1 MITAIFIVKNG
12 DALVTKRNSESKE
25 IRTKLATIMLAA
37 AIAVSASSHVL
48 AETYDVVINNGRV
61 MDPETNFDGVSN
73 VGVKDGR
80 IVVITEDAIS
90 GKETI
95 DASGHVVAPG
105 FIEGHQH
112 ATDPFSR
119 KVNLRDGLTTQMDFE
134 AGAGDIA
141 KWYADAEGKTQS
153 NYGMVVLATLARVS
167 VLDGPEIAALGNDMG
182 GLFSHTVGAAAAK
195 AQKEGRRP
203 GWSSTLPNKEQM
215 ARIMSYV
222 DEGLRQGALGVGVPV
237 GYMTTGVTQY
247 ELYKYQ
253 ELAAKYGRVTN
264 GHVRFAGIRPPT
276 EGQLGVQEM
285 LANAMVLDAPF
296 MASHLNSTMDWEY
309 TIPMINEA
317 REKRGAKVWG
327 EVYPY
332 VAGSTIA
339 STDILTEAG
348 MAQMG
353 ITYSNVANLD
363 GTRWDKA
370 MYEDVR
376 KNDPGRAIL
385 IYNNP
390 PEDIAK
396 WMAQPGV
403 VVVSDGMAIQD
414 ENLEYYPWDSPYEG
428 KSVHPRSAG
437 TRAKVLRMV
446 REENNMPLMEAIS
459 KMSYLHAKYFDELG
473 GISQFKTKGRMQEG
487 ADADIV
493 VFNPD
498 TVTDNTTYEPGKGAL
513 PSTGIPYVLVNGV
526 VVVKDSVVQ
535 KVFPG
540 KPIRFPVMEKGRLDQ
555 ISIEPREFVPNQSP

>member
-1 MITAIFIVKNG
+1 MN
-12 DALVTKRNSESKE
+12 
-25 IRTKLATIMLAA
+25 IRTTIHILLTTSLLTVSSAFA
-37 AIAVSASSHVL
+37 QDYDIAIL
-48 AETYDVVINNGRV
+48 NGRV
-61 MDPETNFDGVSN
+61 MDPETNFDGVRN
-73 VGVKDGR
+73 VGVKDGK
-80 IVVITEDAIS
+80 IVAITEDAIK

-95 DASGHVVAPG
+95 DAKGHVVAPG

-119 KVNLRDGLTTQMDFE
+119 KVFLRDGLTTQMDFE
-134 AGAGDIA
+134 AGAGDVA
-141 KWYADAEGKTQS
+141 KWYAEAEGKTQS

-182 GLFSHTVGAAAAK
+182 GLFAYTVGAAAKK
-195 AQKEGRRP
+195 AQEAGRKP
-203 GWSSTLPNKEQM
+203 GWSSTLPNKEEM
-215 ARIMSYV
+215 TEIMRYI
-222 DEGLRQGALGVGVPV
+222 DEGLRQGALGVGIPV
-237 GYMTTGVTQY
+237 GYMTKGVTQY

-253 ELAAKYGRVTN
+253 ELAAKYGRISN

-296 MASHLNSTMDWEY
+296 MAVHLNSNMDWEY
-309 TIPMINEA
+309 TIPLVNDA

-332 VAGSTIA
+332 TAGSTIA
-339 STDILTEAG
+339 STDVLTESS

-353 ITYSNVANLD
+353 ITYSDVANLD

-376 KNDPGRAIL
+376 KNDPGRAVI
-385 IYNNP
+385 IYTNP
-390 PEDIAK
+390 EEAVAK
-396 WMAQPGV
+396 WMAMPGV

-414 ENLEYYPWDSPYEG
+414 AKGNYYPWDSPYEG
-428 KSVHPRSAG
+428 KSVHPRTAG

-446 REENNMPLMEAIS
+446 REEKIMPLMEAIS

-473 GISQFKTKGRMQEG
+473 GISQFRTKGRVQVG

-498 TVTDNTTYEPGKGAL
+498 TVTDNSTYKPGEGAL

-526 VVVKDSVVQ
+526 VVVKDSEVQ

-555 ISIEPREFVPNQSP
+555 ITIEPRIFDPNQ

>member
-1 MITAIFIVKNG
+1 
-12 DALVTKRNSESKE
+12 
-25 IRTKLATIMLAA
+25 
-37 AIAVSASSHVL
+37 
-48 AETYDVVINNGRV
+48 
-61 MDPETNFDGVSN
+61 MDPETNFDGVRN
-73 VGVKDGR
+73 VGVKDGK
-80 IVVITEDAIS
+80 IVVITEKTIK
-90 GKETI
+90 GKQVI
-95 DASGHVVAPG
+95 DAKNHVVAPG

-134 AGAGDIA
+134 SGAGDIA
-141 KWYADAEGKTQS
+141 KWYAEAEGKTQS

-167 VLDGPEIAALGNDMG
+167 VLDGEEIAALGNDMG
-182 GLFSHTVGAAAAK
+182 GLFAHTVGASVEK
-195 AQKEGRRP
+195 AMREGRKP
-203 GWSSTLPNKEQM
+203 GWTATLPNKDEM
-215 ARIMSYV
+215 TEIMSYI

-264 GHVRFAGIRPPT
+264 GHVRFAGVRPPN
-276 EGQLGVQEM
+276 GAQLGIQEM

-296 MASHLNSTMDWEY
+296 MASHLNSNMDWEY
-309 TIPMINEA
+309 TTPMINEA

-332 VAGSTIA
+332 EAGSTIA

-363 GTRWDKA
+363 GTRWDKE

-390 PEDIAK
+390 TEDIAK

-414 ENLEYYPWDSPYEG
+414 ENLEYYPWDSSYEG

-437 TRAKVLRMV
+437 TRGKVLRMV
-446 REENNMPLMEAIS
+446 REDKNMPLMEAIS
-459 KMSYLHAKYFDELG
+459 KMSYLHAKYFDELA

-487 ADADIV
+487 MDADIV

-498 TVTDNTTYEPGKGAL
+498 TVRDNSTYEPGMGAI
-513 PSTGIPYVLVNGV
+513 PTTGMPYVLVNGV

-540 KPIRFPVMEKGRLDQ
+540 KAIRFPVLEKGHLDEID
-555 ISIEPREFVPNQSP
+555 ISPRVFTPNQS

>member
-1 MITAIFIVKNG
+1 LEAGGIQRALITFVAIIATAISPQVF
-12 DALVTKRNSESKE
+12 
-25 IRTKLATIMLAA
+25 
-37 AIAVSASSHVL
+37 

-61 MDPETNFDGVSN
+61 MDPETNFDGVRN
-73 VGVKDGR
+73 VGIKDGK
-80 IVVITEDAIS
+80 IVVITKDAIK

-95 DASGHVVAPG
+95 NAKGHVVAPG

-119 KVNLRDGLTTQMDFE
+119 KVFLRDGLTTQMDFE

-141 KWYADAEGKTQS
+141 KWYAEAEGKTQS

-182 GLFSHTVGAAAAK
+182 GLFAHTVGAAAKK
-195 AQKEGRRP
+195 AQQEGRKP

-215 ARIMSYV
+215 TQIMGYV
-222 DEGLRQGALGVGVPV
+222 DEGLRQGALGVGIPV

-253 ELAAKYGRVTN
+253 ELASKYGRISN
-264 GHVRFAGIRPPT
+264 GHVRFAGVRPPT

-296 MASHLNSTMDWEY
+296 MAVHLNSNMDWEY
-309 TIPMINEA
+309 TIPMVNDA

-332 VAGSTIA
+332 TAGSTIA
-339 STDILTEAG
+339 STDVLTESS

-353 ITYSNVANLD
+353 ITYSDVANLD

-376 KNDPGRAIL
+376 KNDPGRAVI
-385 IYNNP
+385 IYTNP
-390 PEDIAK
+390 EEAVAK
-396 WMAQPGV
+396 WMAMPGV
-403 VVVSDGMAIQD
+403 VVVSDGMAVQD
-414 ENLEYYPWDSPYEG
+414 AEGNYYPWDSPYEG
-428 KSVHPRSAG
+428 KSVHPRTAG

-446 REENNMPLMEAIS
+446 REDKNMSLMEAIS

-473 GISQFKTKGRMQEG
+473 GISQFRTKGRVQVG

-498 TVTDNTTYEPGKGAL
+498 TVTDNSTYEPGKGAL

-540 KPIRFPVMEKGRLDQ
+540 KPIRFPILASGRLDQ
-555 ISIEPREFVPNQSP
+555 VSIEPRVFDPDQSE

>member
-1 MITAIFIVKNG
+1 MKRLRISLSLLVLTLVMAMP
-12 DALVTKRNSESKE
+12 AL
-25 IRTKLATIMLAA
+25 
-37 AIAVSASSHVL
+37 AVD
-48 AETYDVVINNGRV
+48 YDVVINNGRV
-61 MDPETNFDGVSN
+61 MDPETNFDGVRN
-73 VGVKDGR
+73 VGVKDGK
-80 IVVITEDAIS
+80 IVAITKDAIK

-112 ATDPFSR
+112 ATDQFSR

-141 KWYADAEGKTQS
+141 KWYADHEGKTQS

-167 VLDGPEIAALGNDMG
+167 VLDGPEIVAMGNDMG
-182 GLFSHTVGAAAAK
+182 ELFRGVVGAAAAK
-195 AQKEGRRP
+195 AQKEGRKP

-215 ARIMSYV
+215 TKIMSYV

-237 GYMTTGVTQY
+237 GYMTKGVTQY

-264 GHVRFAGIRPPT
+264 GHVRFAGIRPPN
-276 EGQLGVQEM
+276 EGQLGIQEM

-296 MASHLNSTMDWEY
+296 MASHLNSNMDWEY
-309 TIPMINEA
+309 TIPMINDA

-332 VAGSTIA
+332 AAGSTIA
-339 STDILTEAG
+339 SADILTEAG

-353 ITYSNVANLD
+353 ITYSSVSNLD

-376 KNDPGRAIL
+376 KNDPGRAIV

-390 PEDIAK
+390 VKDIGK

-414 ENLEYYPWDSPYEG
+414 EKLNYYPWDSPYEG

-446 REENNMPLMEAIS
+446 REEKIMPLMEAIS
-459 KMSYLHAKYFDELG
+459 KMSYLHAKYFAELG
-473 GISQFKTKGRMQEG
+473 GISQFRTKGRVQVG

-498 TVTDNTTYEPGKGAL
+498 TVTDNSTYEPGKGAL
-513 PSTGIPYVLVNGV
+513 PTTGMPYVLVNGV
-526 VVVKDSVVQ
+526 VVVKDSVAQ

-540 KPIRFPVMEKGRLDQ
+540 KPIRFPVLAKGRVDQ
-555 ISIEPREFVPNQSP
+555 LSIEPRVFEPNQ

>member
-1 MITAIFIVKNG
+1 MKIRKNTNIKLTALSLMAVLG
-12 DALVTKRNSESKE
+12 TALSFS
-25 IRTKLATIMLAA
+25 AA
-37 AIAVSASSHVL
+37 

-61 MDPETNFDGVSN
+61 MDPETNFDGVRN
-73 VGVKDGR
+73 VGVKDGK
-80 IVVITEDAIS
+80 IVVITKDAIK
-90 GKETI
+90 GKQVI
-95 DASGHVVAPG
+95 DAKNHVVAPG

-119 KVNLRDGLTTQMDFE
+119 KVNLRDGLTTMMDFE

-182 GLFSHTVGAAAAK
+182 GLFAHTVGAAAKK
-195 AQKEGRRP
+195 AQKEGRKP
-203 GWSSTLPNKEQM
+203 GWSSTLPNKEEMTQ
-215 ARIMSYV
+215 IMSYI

-253 ELAAKYGRVTN
+253 ELASKYDRVTN

-276 EGQLGVQEM
+276 EGQLGIQEM

-296 MASHLNSTMDWEY
+296 MASHLNSNMDWEY
-309 TIPMINEA
+309 TIPMINDA

-332 VAGSTIA
+332 AAGSTIA
-339 STDILTEAG
+339 STDILTESS

-376 KNDPGRAIL
+376 KNDPGRAIV

-403 VVVSDGMAIQD
+403 VIVSDGMAIVD
-414 ENLEYYPWDSPYEG
+414 EKLEYYPWDSAYEG

-446 REENNMPLMEAIS
+446 REDKNMPLMEAIS
-459 KMSYLHAKYFDELG
+459 KMSYLHAKYFDELA
-473 GISQFKTKGRMQEG
+473 GIPQFKTKGRMQEG
-487 ADADIV
+487 MDADIV

-498 TVTDNTTYEPGKGAL
+498 TVRDNSTYEPGMGAI
-513 PSTGIPYVLVNGV
+513 PTTGMPYVLVNGT

-540 KPIRFPVMEKGRLDQ
+540 KPIRFPVLEKGRLDQ
-555 ISIEPREFVPNQSP
+555 IEIEPRVFNPNQS

>member
-1 MITAIFIVKNG
+1 MKRLTDLF
-12 DALVTKRNSESKE
+12 ALS
-25 IRTKLATIMLAA
+25 
-37 AIAVSASSHVL
+37 VL
-48 AETYDVVINNGRV
+48 AVAMATPAMAADYDVVINNGRV
-61 MDPETNFDGVSN
+61 MDPETNFDGVRN
-73 VGVKDGR
+73 VGIKGGK
-80 IVVITEDAIS
+80 IVVITKDAIR

-95 DASGHVVAPG
+95 DARGHVVAPG

-182 GLFSHTVGAAAAK
+182 GLFSYTVGAAAAK
-195 AQKEGRRP
+195 AQKEGRKP

-215 ARIMSYV
+215 TKIMSYI

-237 GYMTTGVTQY
+237 GYMTTGMTQY

-253 ELAAKYGRVTN
+253 ELAAKYGRITN

-276 EGQLGVQEM
+276 EGQLGIQEM

-296 MASHLNSTMDWEY
+296 MASHLNSNMDWEY
-309 TIPMINEA
+309 TIPMINDA

-332 VAGSTIA
+332 AAGSTIA
-339 STDILTEAG
+339 STDILTESS

-353 ITYSNVANLD
+353 ITYSNVSNLD

-376 KNDPGRAIL
+376 KNDPGRAIV

-403 VVVSDGMAIQD
+403 VVVSDGMAIVD
-414 ENLEYYPWDSPYEG
+414 EKLEYYPWDSPYEG

-446 REENNMPLMEAIS
+446 REDKNMSLMEAIS

-473 GISQFKTKGRMQEG
+473 GISQFRTKGRVQVG

-498 TVTDNTTYEPGKGAL
+498 TVTDNSTYEPGKGAL

-526 VVVKDSVVQ
+526 VVVKDSTVQ

-540 KPIRFPVMEKGRLDQ
+540 KPIRFPVLATGRLDQ
-555 ISIEPREFVPNQSP
+555 ITIEPRTFDPNQ

>member
-1 MITAIFIVKNG
+1 
-12 DALVTKRNSESKE
+12 
-25 IRTKLATIMLAA
+25 
-37 AIAVSASSHVL
+37 
-48 AETYDVVINNGRV
+48 
-61 MDPETNFDGVSN
+61 
-73 VGVKDGR
+73 
-80 IVVITEDAIS
+80 
-90 GKETI
+90 
-95 DASGHVVAPG
+95 
-105 FIEGHQH
+105 
-112 ATDPFSR
+112 
-119 KVNLRDGLTTQMDFE
+119 MDFE

-141 KWYADAEGKTQS
+141 KWYADHEGKTQA
-153 NYGMVVLATLARVS
+153 NYGMVVLATLARLT
-167 VLDGPEIAALGNDMG
+167 VLDGPEIAAQGNDMG
-182 GLFSHTVGAAAAK
+182 GLFAHVVGAAAMK
-195 AQKEGRRP
+195 AQKEGRKP
-203 GWSSTLPNKEQM
+203 GWTATLPNKEEMTQIM
-215 ARIMSYV
+215 AYV

-253 ELAAKYGRVTN
+253 ELAAKYGRITN
-264 GHVRFAGIRPPT
+264 AHVRFAGVRPPT

-296 MASHLNSTMDWEY
+296 LASHLNSNMDWEY
-309 TIPMINEA
+309 TIPLVNDA

-332 VAGSTIA
+332 AAGGTIA
-339 STDILTEAG
+339 STDILTESS
-348 MAQMG
+348 MAQMN
-353 ITYSNVANLD
+353 ITYSDVANLD

-376 KNDPGRAIL
+376 KNDPGRSIL

-414 ENLEYYPWDSPYEG
+414 KNLEYYPWDSPYEG

-446 REENNMPLMEAIS
+446 REDKNMSLMESIS
-459 KMSYLHAKYFDELG
+459 KMSYLHAKYLDELG
-473 GISQFKTKGRMQEG
+473 GIPMFKTKGRMQEG
-487 ADADIV
+487 MDADIV
-493 VFNPD
+493 VFDPE
-498 TVTDNTTYEPGKGAL
+498 TVRDNSTYEVGMGAI

-526 VVVKDSVVQ
+526 TVVKDSEVL

-540 KPIRFPVMEKGRLDQ
+540 KPIRFPVEEKGRLDQ
-555 ISIEPREFVPNQSP
+555 IEIEPRVFDPNQS